1 MPRLPRYDN
10 ATPVENVGIIT
21 YSGSAV
27 DPVVPRLVLV
37 ALHREIEGA
46 QPVRPQAAEGLAGRD
61 ARHRAESSWHVA
73 TGTLACPAC
82 DAPVL
87 PGPGAMAP
95 SDPISC
101 GFCRHGGAVRDFL
114 SLAEPTR
121 PTRVAV
127 RVRGLALR

>member
-1 MPRLPRYDN
+1 MAFHRELDGADPVRSQ
-10 ATPVENVGIIT
+10 PVERL
-21 YSGSAV
+21 SG
-27 DPVVPRLVLV
+27 RHE
-37 ALHREIEGA
+37 HRQRGNA
-46 QPVRPQAAEGLAGRD
+46 WLL
-61 ARHRAESSWHVA
+61 A

-87 PGPGAMAP
+87 PSPGGMSP
-95 SDPISC
+95 SDRMSC
-101 GFCRHGGAVRDFL
+101 GFCRAAGAVSDFL

>member
-1 MPRLPRYDN
+1 
-10 ATPVENVGIIT
+10 
-21 YSGSAV
+21 
-27 DPVVPRLVLV
+27 V
-37 ALHREIEGA
+37 AFHREIAGA
-46 QPVRPQAAEGLAGRD
+46 EPFRPQPVERLGGRFERSHAE
-61 ARHRAESSWHVA
+61 WHLA

-95 SDPISC
+95 PDPIQC
-101 GFCRHGGAVRDFL
+101 GFCLHFGAVRDFL

-127 RVRGLALR
+127 RVRGLPLGR

>member
-1 MPRLPRYDN
+1 
-10 ATPVENVGIIT
+10 
-21 YSGSAV
+21 
-27 DPVVPRLVLV
+27 V

-46 QPVRPQAAEGLAGRD
+46 QPGRPQAVERVAGRHE
-61 ARHRAESSWHVA
+61 RRLAESSWHMA
-73 TGTLACPAC
+73 TGTLACRAC

-87 PGPGAMAP
+87 PDRGGMSPL
-95 SDPISC
+95 DPISC
-101 GFCRHGGAVRDFL
+101 GFCRHVGTVRDFL